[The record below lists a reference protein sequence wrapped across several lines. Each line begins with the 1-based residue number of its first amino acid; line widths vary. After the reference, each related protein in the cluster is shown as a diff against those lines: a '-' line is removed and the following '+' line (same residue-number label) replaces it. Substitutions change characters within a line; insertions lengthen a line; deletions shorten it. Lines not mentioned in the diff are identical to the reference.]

1 MRLRFAAA
9 ATLALLLSVLVAL
22 TPASAQL
29 VHRNGFAGKDPFWVR
44 GDANIHFEEKA
55 QKITDTAAR
64 NATTSEYIKI
74 EANPA
79 PGATDAEFVH
89 YYYRTPPAAVGPDTV
104 ARVWIKGFRTGMQL
118 KARIV
123 LPKEKDPK
131 NPDTPLTTLIAGDTY
146 NKARTWQQLTM
157 GDVQDALAKHKPVL
171 VAKLNRPVDLTGAY
185 IDSLVLNVYAGP
197 GVTETWIDDLEISP
211 VQPRPEAKDA
221 PGKPGKTLGNVKRK
235 PPLVEFS
242 NGDLLVDQQDGEGP
256 KPFFMRA
263 VRHTN
268 TPLWALD
275 VARFNTIWFP
285 GEVSDEVYEEA
296 IRAKFFIVPSL
307 PLPAEDWDPARPNQ
321 NNPELLEKDAELVGK
336 HLKRFLSSDAVL
348 MWDLGSGRTT
358 EQLRRVARVA
368 DVVRTYDPRKPR
380 AVDLWDGHN
389 AYSSY
394 VDAIGAHRWP
404 LFTSLDMNRYAEWLA
419 QRKALTSPG
428 KLMWT
433 WIQTHLPEWLI
444 KLQTGDAN
452 CEKFADP
459 IGPHPEQIRVLTYLA
474 LAAGYRG
481 IGYWSDQFLA
491 DSHHGRDRLL
501 EIALLNAEMEL
512 LEPVLLSAHEPAKWV
527 PTSHPSVRMAIIRG
541 PKEVLVLPI
550 WLGSDTQFCPEQATL
565 PSLTLKIPLVFDG
578 ATPWRITA
586 AGVDEIKDV
595 RRVVG
600 GTEIVIN
607 EFDTTAAI
615 VFTSDLGPTGKV
627 VRWQDQTRHKLART
641 AAHWA
646 REQAVAQFNKTLI
659 THKNI
664 VAAGGPD
671 VHEAADLLKES
682 KCSVDRAS
690 LYTDNAQPEMAY
702 REARRAL
709 RPLRVLQREHW
720 RLATEKLDTPTASP
734 YAVSFFTLPK
744 HWELTRAIQQSRPG
758 GNGLLHP
765 GFELNDRVPAE
776 GAAIASLPG
785 WTTRRTFLDPVVG
798 VAAIVNSD
806 SEQVEDPPPPRLVYG
821 KDRFGLPGRPVPT
834 MADALNQ
841 QPKPNLGRHVL
852 KLSILPDAK
861 KLPDGRIPQALER
874 SFLAVDS
881 PPADFPPGTWV
892 RVSFWVKVIDSRS
905 SADGVVVYDSAGGEP
920 LSVRPA
926 TLKHWQRFH
935 LYRQVPETGKIA
947 ITFALTGL
955 GLAFFDDVK
964 IEPMTPFGTGSAY
977 GGSAAPPKPRLPQ
990 EDIRPLPFPRQTDP
1004 LPPPRL
1010 VPPKSEVLPIPR
1022 PGDGK

>member
-1 MRLRFAAA
+1 MRLRFAAVA
-9 ATLALLLSVLVAL
+9 GLAVLLAILTAIGPAVA
-22 TPASAQL
+22 QQQVL

-44 GDANIHFEEKA
+44 GDSNIHFDEKA

-74 EANPA
+74 EANPK

-89 YYYRTPPAAVGPDTV
+89 YYYATPVAPVGPDTV
-104 ARVWIKGFRTGMQL
+104 ARVWIKSFRTGIQL

-131 NPDTPLTTLIAGDTY
+131 NPDLPLTTLIVGDTY
-146 NKARTWQQLTM
+146 TKSRTWQQLSM
-157 GDVQDALAKHKPVL
+157 GDVQDALTKHKPVL
-171 VAKLNRPVDLTGAY
+171 VAKLKGPVDTTGAY

-211 VQPRPEAKDA
+211 VLKRAEDKDG
-221 PGKPGKTLGNVKRK
+221 PGKPGKTVSNPKRK

-285 GEVSDEVYEEA
+285 GEVTDETYEEA

-307 PLPAEDWDPARPNQ
+307 PLPASDWDPARPNQ
-321 NNPELLEKDAELVGK
+321 GDPALLEKDAELVGK

-368 DVVRTYDPRKPR
+368 DVVKTYDPRKPR

-404 LFTSLDMNRYAEWLA
+404 LFTSLDMGRYADWLA

-452 CEKFADP
+452 TEKFAEP

-501 EIALLNAEMEL
+501 EIAMLNAEMEL
-512 LEPVLLSAHEPAKWV
+512 LEPVLLAAHEPARWA
-527 PTSHPSVRMAIIRG
+527 PTGHPSVKVAIIRG
-541 PKEVLVLPI
+541 PKEIIVLPI
-550 WLGSDTQFCPEQATL
+550 WLGTNTQFCPEQATM
-565 PSLTLKIPLVFDG
+565 PALTIKVEAVPDG
-578 ATPWRITA
+578 ATPWQITP

-595 RRVVG
+595 KRVPG
-600 GTEIVIN
+600 GTEIVIR

-627 VRWQDQTRHKLART
+627 VRWQDNTRHKLART
-641 AAHWA
+641 AANWA

-671 VHEAADLLKES
+671 VREAADLLKES
-682 KCSVDRAS
+682 KSAIDRAS
-690 LYTDNAQPEMAY
+690 MYTDNAQPDMAY

-709 RPLRVLQREHW
+709 RPLRVLQRAHW
-720 RLATEKLDTPTASP
+720 SNAAEKLDTPTSSP
-734 YAVSFFTLPK
+734 FAVSFYTLPK
-744 HWELTRAIQQSRPG
+744 NWELAKYIQQARPG
-758 GNGLLHP
+758 GNGLAHP
-765 GFELNDRVPAE
+765 GFELNEKVPVE
-776 GAAIASLPG
+776 GAAISSLPG
-785 WTTRRTFLDPVVG
+785 WTTRRTFLDPVLG
-798 VAAIVNSD
+798 FASIVNSD
-806 SEQVEDPPPPRLVYG
+806 AEFVEDAIPKQPAYTKLRNEQ
-821 KDRFGLPGRPVPT
+821 PGRPVPT
-834 MADALNQ
+834 MADAINRQ
-841 QPKPNLGRHVL
+841 EKPNLGRHVL
-852 KLSILPDAK
+852 RLAMNPDVK
-861 KLPDGRIPQALER
+861 KLGVGKSPQALER
-874 SFLAVDS
+874 SFVAVDS
-881 PPADFPPGTWV
+881 SSAEFPAGTWV
-892 RVSFWVKVIDSRS
+892 RIGFWTKVVELSS
-905 SADGVVVYDSAGGEP
+905 SADGVVIYDSAGGEP
-920 LSVRPA
+920 LSVRPSVDA
-926 TLKHWQRFH
+926 RWQHYH
-935 LYRQVPETGKIA
+935 LYRQVPDSGKISL
-947 ITFALTGL
+947 TFALTGL

-964 IEPMTPFGTGSAY
+964 IEPMIPFGSTSAKPATP
-977 GGSAAPPKPRLPQ
+977 GTPPKPRLPE
-990 EDIRPLPFPRQTDP
+990 EDKRTLPFPRQTDP
-1004 LPPPRL
+1004 LPPPKL
-1010 VPPKSEVLPIPR
+1010 VVPK
-1022 PGDGK
+1022 K